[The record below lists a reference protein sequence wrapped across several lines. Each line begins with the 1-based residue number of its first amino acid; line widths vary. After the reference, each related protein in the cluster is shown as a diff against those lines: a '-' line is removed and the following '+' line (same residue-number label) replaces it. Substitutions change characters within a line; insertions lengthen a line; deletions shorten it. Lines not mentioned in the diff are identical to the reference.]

1 MVQYLA
7 NHTSEKVK
15 KKVIE
20 LLYAWTQS
28 LPSEVK
34 ISEAYQML
42 KRQSIILDDPVY
54 INKSATTPVPQR
66 TKSIFDADE
75 EKSKVAISDTLH
87 LREIR
92 FFCLSK
98 TLQRLLK
105 SRKPEDLEQANALI
119 KSLVKKV
126 WHLSHSSFE

>member
-1 MVQYLA
+1 M
-7 NHTSEKVK
+7 K

-20 LLYAWTQS
+20 LLYSWTQS

-34 ISEAYQML
+34 INEAYQML
-42 KRQSIILDDPVY
+42 KRQSIITEDPVY
-54 INKSATTPVPQR
+54 VNKASTTPLSQK

-75 EKSKVAISDTLH
+75 EKSKVNWNIFKIWFEEKFYIL
-87 LREIR
+87 
-92 FFCLSK
+92 K

-119 KSLVKKV
+119 KSFVKKV
-126 WHLSHSSFE
+126 WYSMFHFFFGIEIFV

>member
-87 LREIR
+87 LKEIR
-92 FFCLSK
+92 VFLSFKDSSTFVKKSK
-98 TLQRLLK
+98 T
-105 SRKPEDLEQANALI
+105 
-119 KSLVKKV
+119 
-126 WHLSHSSFE
+126 